1 MKPQTK
7 ERSDMLDRLC
17 AMGKLLDEADVPQKD
32 RYVVVS
38 EAGVIAMFGE
48 KEGKELWLELTKDLD
63 KENVRILDP
72 TKEDLPPWEM

>member
-1 MKPQTK
+1 MTTNSLPSSET
-7 ERSDMLDRLC
+7 LDKLC
-17 AMGKLLDEADVPQKD
+17 AMGKLLDERDVPTKD